1 MKRQLSQGE
10 KLVLFALAENGRR
23 TNAEVAERGGMKE
36 STARRHRRN
45 LIRDG
50 QLSFVNF
57 PSLNLLG
64 IDFIAEFFGR
74 TSPAIPAEERN
85 EIYKEFFKKNPQVFD
100 SVAGEGFIMAT
111 AAFESFSDILL
122 FEERRDSFFQD
133 IPSSKSFLKMA
144 VFPFDLS
151 RCFCGYNFAPC
162 IHRIL
167 GLDLPHPAAVPL
179 KAQRRE
185 KATLSKIEVRALVEM
200 LESPA
205 APDAEVAQKIR
216 RSRQSVTEMRKD
228 FFEQELIRRI
238 AVPTLLSQEF
248 GAVAYAHLRFKPG
261 ATFEKK
267 VSVAGDE
274 WWRQSCWMQE
284 RNLELFAVYPFGNF
298 REYTD
303 LMNANTNPFQKAG
316 ILDGEPEIH
325 VISQENIVDIVDCSF
340 APLIRNTL
348 S

>member
-10 KLVLFALAENGRR
+10 KLVLFALAEDGRR
-23 TNAEVAERGGMKE
+23 TDAEVAERVGVKE
-36 STARRHRRN
+36 STARRHRRS
-45 LIRDG
+45 LMRDK

-85 EIYKEFFKKNPQVFD
+85 EIYKGFFERNPQVFD

-111 AAFESFSDILL
+111 AAFASFSDILL
-122 FEERRDSFFQD
+122 FEERHDAFFED

-144 VFPFDLS
+144 IFPFDLS

-167 GLDLPHPAAVPL
+167 GLDLPHPEAIPL
-179 KAQRRE
+179 KALRRG
-185 KATLSKIEVRALVEM
+185 KAALSKIETRALVEM
-200 LESPA
+200 LESPT
-205 APDAEVAQKIR
+205 APDAEIAQKIR

-228 FFEQELIRRI
+228 FLEQELIKRI
-238 AVPTLLSQEF
+238 AVPKLLSPEF

-274 WWRQSCWMQE
+274 WWRQSCYMQE
-284 RNLELFAVYPFGNF
+284 RNMELFSVYPFGNF

-303 LMNANTNPFQKAG
+303 LMNAYTNPFQKAG
-316 ILDGEPEIH
+316 ILDGEPEIY
-325 VISQENIVDIVDCSF
+325 VISQENIMDIVDCSF
-340 APLIRNTL
+340 APLVRETL